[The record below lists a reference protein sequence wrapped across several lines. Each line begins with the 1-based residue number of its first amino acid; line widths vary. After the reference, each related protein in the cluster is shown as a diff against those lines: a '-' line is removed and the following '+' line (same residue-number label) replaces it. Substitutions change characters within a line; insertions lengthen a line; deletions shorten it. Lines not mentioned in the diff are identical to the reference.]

1 MNALESLNRAVFLQW
16 NAAPSAAGWKL
27 AFAAAIADDLIYL
40 VPVVLVAM
48 WCWGG
53 QQQRQAA
60 LKVCA
65 VALVALGINQLL
77 AIGFPH
83 PRPSEIGLGHT
94 FIQHAA
100 DSSFPSD
107 HATVFAALGLTLV
120 FAGVRPVLGW
130 TVLFLGAWVAWAR
143 IYLGVHYPLDMA
155 GALGVVAVVCLAIGA
170 PWNRLGPYLVTWVE
184 RRYHL
189 ILAKPISLGW
199 IRR

>member
-1 MNALESLNRAVFLQW
+1 MNSFETLNRVLFLQW
-16 NAAPSAAGWKL
+16 NADPSAAGWKL
-27 AFAAAIADDLIYL
+27 AFAAATADCLIYL
-40 VPVVLVAM
+40 VPLILVAM

-60 LKVCA
+60 LKICA
-65 VALVALGINQLL
+65 VALVSLGINQLL

-83 PRPSEIGLGHT
+83 PRPAEIGLGHT

-107 HATVFAALGLTLV
+107 HATVFAAVGLTLV
-120 FAGVRPVLGW
+120 FASVRSALGW
-130 TVLFLGAWVAWAR
+130 TVLFLGACVAWAR

-155 GALGVVAVVCLAIGA
+155 GALAVVAIVCLAISA
-170 PWNRLGPYLVTWVE
+170 IWNRMGLRLVTSVE
-184 RRYHL
+184 KLYHL